1 MALEGLSLAQTP
13 PIDADT
19 EAPGGGRHVAVNG
32 GVDDGA
38 KTPRLPRWTRQEILV
53 LIQGKRVVES
63 RVRRGRTAGL
73 EFGSAQ
79 VEPKWAAVSSYC
91 LRHGV
96 NRGPVQCRK
105 RWSNL
110 AGDFKKIREWEA
122 QTKDETESFWV
133 MRNDLRRERK
143 LPGFF
148 DREVYDILD
157 GGDCEEL
164 TARLALA
171 LGPSVE
177 AGAEDPEAET
187 LFDSG
192 RSAAAEDGLFS
203 DFEPSGQEET
213 GFASPGKEL
222 LPEKDPKPI
231 AIPAPIPISEQQYE
245 PFSQHTPAKGAIHQK
260 QPTTTEPG
268 IGSGPE
274 GRKRKRNVTDAGE
287 EEEEESENLQ
297 QQLLKALER
306 NGKLLSSQLE
316 AQNEHM
322 QLDREQRKDHV
333 NSLISV
339 LNKLSDALGK
349 IADKL

>member
-1 MALEGLSLAQTP
+1 MALEGLPRARTP
-13 PIDADT
+13 PFDADA
-19 EAPGGGRHVAVNG
+19 EAVGGRHAAVNG
-32 GVDDGA
+32 GDDGA

-53 LIQGKRVVES
+53 LIQGKRVAES
-63 RVRRGRTAGL
+63 RVRRGRTAGT

-79 VEPKWAAVSSYC
+79 VEPKWASVSSYC
-91 LRHGV
+91 KRHGV

-110 AGDFKKIREWEA
+110 AGDFKKIKEWEA
-122 QTKDETESFWV
+122 QMKEETESFWL

-157 GGDCEEL
+157 GGNGAAGGGEEM

-177 AGAEDPEAET
+177 VAAEDPEPET

-203 DFEPSGQEET
+203 DFEQSVQEEA
-213 GFASPGKEL
+213 GVVSPGKDVS
-222 LPEKDPKPI
+222 PEKELPTT

-245 PFSQHTPAKGAIHQK
+245 PFSQETPAQGTSHQK
-260 QPTTTEPG
+260 HPTTSEPG
-268 IGSGPE
+268 IGSTQE
-274 GRKRKRNVTDAGE
+274 GRKRKRSVMDE
-287 EEEEESENLQ
+287 DEEESENLQ
-297 QQLLKALER
+297 HHLVKALER

-316 AQNEHM
+316 AQNAHL

-339 LNKLSDALGK
+339 LNKLSDALVR